1 MQGEGNAVSSA
12 AFVGPLACWLEDLIL
27 RDACKPHKRNNVDT
41 DLTWFVA
48 PLDCTAG
55 APCGMIAP
63 LPSIHGIYNI
73 KLVLSVLHRKSK
85 PQPKR

>member
-1 MQGEGNAVSSA
+1 MNGRNSHVNRECKVKAMPSVVLLS
-12 AFVGPLACWLEDLIL
+12 FGPLACKLEDLIL

-73 KLVLSVLHRKSK
+73 NSY
-85 PQPKR
+85 